1 MKRMDVTHQEK
12 EQRATLAM
20 GKKATPYLSTHIH
33 ANFGIEM
40 ALYKVVHHLL
50 VNVY

>member
-1 MKRMDVTHQEK
+1 MNVTHQEK

-33 ANFGIEM
+33 ANCGIKM